1 MPCYFFRENGG
12 AHYLVRK
19 DKVLDFFFWS
29 NNEALHSFGT
39 DNNTRTAEE
48 TCLIISSEKISILF
62 WRNNEAVDFFFKHKK
77 VLGLQR
83 KQANLPH
90 NFFRKN
96 KLFFSR
102 NNEMLAIVLKEKIIP
117 GWNKNL
123 TLFRSDWGKVYS
135 RLLQHTNEV

>member
-1 MPCYFFRENGG
+1 MRHFILSEEITTPG
-12 AHYLVRK
+12 LLRK
-19 DKVLDFFFWS
+19 HASLFLQKKSAFCS
-29 NNEALHSFGT
+29 
-39 DNNTRTAEE
+39 EE
-48 TCLIISSEKISILF
+48 IMKLL
-62 WRNNEAVDFFFKHKK
+62 NFFFKHKK

-117 GWNKNL
+117 G
-123 TLFRSDWGKVYS
+123 
-135 RLLQHTNEV
+135 